1 VGDTIQNCATLTATG
16 VTTKNA
22 CNNFILIAGQ
32 SISLQV
38 PPSTRQGS
46 SVPVSVTLSGGA
58 PTGTVTVRRFAASDT
73 TCAAPLASGDINVD
87 GAGTYAG
94 PTINAIAGAYKWVAT
109 YNGDANHASA
119 TTGCDNPAGAFVVLA
134 PPSLSASFGVP
145 SIALGDSTALTFT
158 ITNPAANT
166 VGLTGVALDNT
177 VPAGLTV
184 ASPNGLTGSCGA
196 GTITAAPGSQNV
208 SLAGG
213 TIPTGSSCT
222 FTVKVTG
229 AAPGDLTNTT
239 GAVESANGG
248 NGNTA
253 TAALTVQPPPPP
265 VPPET
270 TPVPQPNPPVAATP
284 RTAQELAVSCSFA
297 NLVLS
302 AERRS
307 RGRVRFRGAGG
318 PTDAGQQVLI
328 RALPGRTIA
337 ARATVRP
344 DGSFKAMGPLPRPRL
359 LHRTRYYA
367 ELGARRSPALRL
379 TRRLTARLTQT
390 AGAITIRGHATPPL
404 SKPIRRVV
412 ITRLTSCAGGYQVV
426 ARVKPNQHP
435 VPPHPPAREHGTG
448 ALPRPDAAPH
458 QGRRHDSDPQPRPA
472 SGIGGSAA
480 HDAGV
485 PPPVMRAEPAA
496 GPPPQVDRR
505 RADRERCMPAWIAVM
520 DGAAA
525 CAHGEAARGRASVA
539 AAARLAASRPVRD
552 GDFDPAV
559 LGAA

>member
-1 VGDTIQNCATLTATG
+1 VRWEYGQTAPGMGPTTAPVLAGRVTNPDNAGGPVAVGDTIQNCATLTATG
-16 VTTKNA
+16 VTPKNA
-22 CNNFILIAGQ
+22 CNTFTLIGGP

-38 PPSTRQGS
+38 PPSTRQSS

-58 PTGTVTVRRFAASDT
+58 PTGTVTFRLFAASDT
-73 TCAAPLASGDINVD
+73 TCAAPLASSDLNVNGD
-87 GAGTYAG
+87 GTYAG
-94 PTINAIAGAYKWVAT
+94 PTINAIAGAYEWVAT
-109 YNGDANHASA
+109 YNGDAHHASA
-119 TTGCDNPAGAFVVLA
+119 TTGCNNAAGAFVVVA
-134 PPSLSASFGVP
+134 PPSLSASFGAT

-166 VGLTGVALDNT
+166 VGLTGVALDDT
-177 VPAGLTV
+177 LPAGLTV

-222 FTVKVTG
+222 FTVNVTASSAG
-229 AAPGDLTNTT
+229 QLANTT

-248 NGNTA
+248 HGNTA

-284 RTAQELAVSCSFA
+284 PRTAQELAVACSFG

-307 RGRVRFRGAGG
+307 RGRVRLRGAGR

-344 DGSFKAMGPLPRPRL
+344 DGSFKAMGSGAAPTGPPQDAL
-359 LHRTRYYA
+359 L
-367 ELGARRSPALRL
+367 RRAGRPALAGPQAHAPADGAADGD
-379 TRRLTARLTQT
+379 RRRD
-390 AGAITIRGHATPPL
+390 TIRGRATPPL

-412 ITRLTSCAGGYQVV
+412 ITRLRSCAGGYQVV
-426 ARVKPNQHP
+426 VSVKPNRHGRFRVSIP
-435 VPPHPPAREHGTG
+435 RVSTGPALYRAQTRLRTKAGGTIRTRS
-448 ALPRPDAAPH
+448 L
-458 QGRRHDSDPQPRPA
+458 
-472 SGIGGSAA
+472 
-480 HDAGV
+480 V
-485 PPPVMRAEPAA
+485 LRAE
-496 GPPPQVDRR
+496 
-505 RADRERCMPAWIAVM
+505 
-520 DGAAA
+520 
-525 CAHGEAARGRASVA
+525 
-539 AAARLAASRPVRD
+539 
-552 GDFDPAV
+552 
-559 LGAA
+559 